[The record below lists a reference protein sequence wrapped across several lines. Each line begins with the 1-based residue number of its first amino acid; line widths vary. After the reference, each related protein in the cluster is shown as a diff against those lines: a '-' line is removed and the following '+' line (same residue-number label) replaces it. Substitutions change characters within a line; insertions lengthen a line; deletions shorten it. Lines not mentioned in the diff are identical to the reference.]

1 LNSLDIGR
9 KKIVKNI
16 ALITGGTGYLGRNLT
31 KNLLDKG
38 WEVNLVVRDL
48 SNLNTYGSYLK
59 GARTHIYDGDLNSLI
74 KILNA
79 NRPAV
84 VFHLAAKVV
93 SHHKFDNINDI
104 YKSNILFGSQLLEAM
119 RICNLKKIVNT
130 GTFWQYYDG
139 VEYNPVSLYAASKQA
154 FEDILK
160 YYAYAENF
168 EVITLTLFDNYGPD
182 DTRPKLFPMLNKSAL
197 SKELVK
203 MSAGEQYIDIVY
215 IDDVVE
221 AYKAA
226 GLILL
231 SGVDLNYKNYVVSS
245 FEPIKLR
252 DLVEIYLELAPIKP
266 NILWGARPYRDR
278 EVMFPWSAGTH
289 LPGWRPKTGL
299 REGMKRIVP
308 HLNSQV
314 KVKHGEK

>member
-1 LNSLDIGR
+1 M
-9 KKIVKNI
+9 VKNI

-31 KNLLDKG
+31 KKLLDGG
-38 WEVNLVVRDL
+38 WDVHLLVRDL
-48 SNLNTYGSYLK
+48 TAANSLSSYLEGSK
-59 GARTHIYDGDLNSLI
+59 IHIYDGNLIGLI
-74 KILNA
+74 KILDA
-79 NRPAV
+79 ARPTV

-93 SHHKFDNINDI
+93 SDHKLENIDDI

-119 RICNLKKIVNT
+119 RICNIKKIVNT

-139 VEYNPVSLYAASKQA
+139 DEYNPVALYAASKQA
-154 FEDILK
+154 FEAILK

-221 AYKAA
+221 AYIAA

-231 SGVDLNYKNYVVSS
+231 SGVSLDYQNYVVSS
-245 FEPIKLR
+245 LEPIRLK
-252 DLVEIYLELAPIKP
+252 DLVEIYLELTPIKP
-266 NILWGARPYRDR
+266 NILWGARPYRNR
-278 EVMFPWSAGTH
+278 EVMYPWSTGTH
-289 LPGWRPKTGL
+289 LPSWKAKIGL
-299 REGMKRIVP
+299 REGLKKIVAN
-308 HLNSQV
+308 LNTQA

>member
-1 LNSLDIGR
+1 
-9 KKIVKNI
+9 VKNI

-31 KNLLDKG
+31 RNLLDSG
-38 WEVNLVVRDL
+38 WEVNLLVRDL
-48 SNLNTYGSYLK
+48 SATKIYSSYLE
-59 GARTHIYDGDLNSLI
+59 GASTYIYDGDLNSLI
-74 KILNA
+74 KILDA
-79 NRPAV
+79 TRPTV

-93 SHHKFDNINDI
+93 SDHKFDNINDI

-139 VEYNPVSLYAASKQA
+139 DEYNPVSLYAASKQA
-154 FEDILK
+154 FEAILK

-168 EVITLTLFDNYGPD
+168 DVITLTLFDNYGPD
-182 DTRPKLFPMLNKSAL
+182 DTRPKLFPMLNRSAL

-221 AYKAA
+221 AYKMAA
-226 GLILL
+226 LILL
-231 SGVDLNYKNYVVSS
+231 SGVDLEYKNYAVSS

-252 DLVEIYLELAPIKP
+252 DLVEIYLELTPIKP
-266 NILWGARPYRDR
+266 NILWGARPYRNR
-278 EVMFPWSAGTH
+278 EVMHPWSTGAH
-289 LPGWRPKTGL
+289 LPGWRPKIGL
-299 REGMKRIVP
+299 REGMEKIVP
-308 HLNSQV
+308 NLNSQV
-314 KVKHGEK
+314 KFKHSDN

>member
-1 LNSLDIGR
+1 M
-9 KKIVKNI
+9 KNI

-31 KNLLDKG
+31 RNLLDRG
-38 WEVNLVVRDL
+38 WEVNLLVRDL
-48 SNLNTYGSYLK
+48 SIANVYGSYLE
-59 GARTHIYDGDLNSLI
+59 GSRTHIYDGDLNGLI
-74 KILNA
+74 KILDA
-79 NRPAV
+79 TRPTV

-93 SHHKFDNINDI
+93 SDHKSENIDDL
-104 YKSNILFGSQLLEAM
+104 YKSNIFFGTQLLEAM
-119 RICNLKKIVNT
+119 RICNIRKFVNT

-139 VEYNPVSLYAASKQA
+139 DEYNPVSLYAASKQA

-221 AYKAA
+221 AYIAA
-226 GLILL
+226 SLILL
-231 SGVDLNYKNYVVSS
+231 SGVSLDYQNYAVSS
-245 FEPIKLR
+245 FEPIRLR
-252 DLVEIYLELAPIKP
+252 DLVEIYLELTPIKP
-266 NILWGARPYRDR
+266 NILWGARPYRNR
-278 EVMFPWSAGTH
+278 EVMFPWSTGAH
-289 LPGWRPKTGL
+289 LPGWSPKIGL
-299 REGMKRIVP
+299 REGVKKIVA
-308 HLNSQV
+308 HLNAQI
-314 KVKHGEK
+314 KFKHSEK